1 MIGLLVVEIA
11 HRSSLERGSIPL
23 LRVSNTQ
30 EALALLEQ
38 ESVDLVVID
47 APSLD
52 ETDIALIKEFEQ
64 SKRPSKIVIVSKDSD
79 QVDRRLPPKIGIFGP
94 KLCRLHEHDLFESLK
109 TGTNRQIRE
118 SLERL
123 FSEIRELDLDQTT
136 TQVVTG
142 GVLFLTYQILAEL
155 GYCPQK
161 VYGPDFHPLERIV
174 AAEGA
179 DELEEFFV
187 ALLERVGRVISDQC
201 GNTNQTKIETIC
213 RYMQENYVSE
223 ISLSAI
229 AKRYRMSPS
238 YLSALFAKSMG
249 QTFTDYLTECRISKA
264 KEILKHTDKRI
275 YEVAMEVGYRDPYYF
290 SNRFKQI
297 TGSSPSEYRERV
309 AR

>member
-1 MIGLLVVEIA
+1 MVEIA
-11 HRSSLERGSIPL
+11 QRSSLERGSIPL

-52 ETDIALIKEFEQ
+52 ERDMALIKEFEQ
-64 SKRPSKIVIVSKDSD
+64 SKRPSKIVIVSKDSP
-79 QVDRRLPPKIGIFGP
+79 VDRDSPPKSDGSGS
-94 KLCRLHEHDLFESLK
+94 KLCRLHEHELFGSLK
-109 TGTNRQIRE
+109 TGTNGQIRG

-123 FSEIRELDLDQTT
+123 FAEVRELDLCQTA

-142 GVLFLTYQILAEL
+142 GVLFLTYQILEGL

-174 AAEGA
+174 AAKSA
-179 DELEEFFV
+179 DELEEFSV
-187 ALLERVGRVISDQC
+187 ALLERAGRVISDQC

-229 AKRYRMSPS
+229 AKRYCMSPS

-249 QTFTDYLTECRISKA
+249 QTFTDYLTDCRISKA

-275 YEVAMEVGYRDPYYF
+275 YEVAMEVGFKDPYYF